1 MFLRIAR
8 ARSAEQSV
16 TAKKV
21 TGSQCEAIRTF
32 IICGDC
38 ADCESTEC
46 GAICYRKQ
54 GQNEKIQ
61 QLLSGNGEAS

>member
-21 TGSQCEAIRTF
+21 TGSQREAIRTF

-46 GAICYRKQ
+46 GAICYR
-54 GQNEKIQ
+54 
-61 QLLSGNGEAS
+61 